1 MAVQKIIRA
10 LTVPSLMALSIAAAQ
25 AVEAP
30 VHNVSPAIH
39 TATDLGRLEP
49 SKVINL
55 TIRLKLPNQALF
67 DRTLEA
73 LYTPGSAS
81 FHHWLSDSDL
91 QKFAP
96 THEQLDTVTKELE
109 RNGLKVLSFDKNGFS
124 VRVSGTIASV
134 EKAFN
139 TEIHQFEVNGKF
151 FRSHI
156 TDAHLSGTADAYVSA
171 VAGLESHTI
180 HPTLK
185 RAVDPKTQKPL
196 AKAISVA
203 EVEAK
208 GGLSA
213 FITTTILSPPEKWK
227 LGAGTTVSGTFVGD
241 VYGINTP
248 KLFPDYGPKELQAAY
263 HLQPAYAAG
272 IDGTGQTV
280 ALLEAYGYPTAEA
293 DANAMAKLSGLPQ
306 LSIKNFRT
314 VYPEGKP
321 FDPNAGIEE
330 GWDGEIALDIQ
341 SAHAIAPGAKILVVA
356 TSGQDSEDFQ
366 YSMQYIVDHHLADT
380 VSDSWEEDTDLVSG
394 PYEEESFEQV
404 LAIAAAKGVS
414 FQFSTG
420 DSGDGGVG
428 SPIGAPGVP
437 SDAPHATAIGGTA
450 ILNQPG
456 GNYRSVGWGDV
467 FQTLD
472 IPGVAV
478 TDPSSYS
485 SYDYFYAGGGG
496 GESVYFAKPTWQAA
510 LPGTGRQTPDVS
522 ALADP
527 YTGFPIVVSSTN
539 CSKTGKVEKCLE
551 PGVGGTSLAS
561 PIFTAFWA
569 LAVQQAGHALG
580 QAAPTI
586 AGLGPNRGVIDV
598 LPTSS
603 SGDVKAT
610 LKTSSGTTHFT
621 APEIFPGLVPAGEG
635 FTSALFND
643 PYDGQIEGLAFG
655 LDSSLTV
662 TKGWDN
668 ATGYGTPNGYTF
680 IKAAAAYK

>member
-10 LTVPSLMALSIAAAQ
+10 LTAPSLMALSIAAAQ

-30 VHNVSPAIH
+30 VHNYSPAIH
-39 TATDLGRLEP
+39 TATDLGRVEP

-55 TIRLKLPNQALF
+55 TVRLKLPNQALF

-73 LYTPGSAS
+73 IYTPGSAS

-139 TEIHQFEVNGKF
+139 TEIHQFAANGKI
-151 FRSHI
+151 FRSHV
-156 TDAHLSGTADAYVSA
+156 TDAHLSGQADAYVST
-171 VAGLESHTI
+171 VAGLESHTV

-185 RAVDPKTQKPL
+185 RAVNPKTKKPL
-196 AKAISVA
+196 ATAISVA
-203 EVEAK
+203 DVEAK

-213 FITTTILSPPEKWK
+213 VITTTILSPPERLKF
-227 LGAGTTVSGTFVGD
+227 GAGSTISGTFAGNI
-241 VYGINTP
+241 YGINFP
-248 KLFPDYGPKELQAAY
+248 KIFPDYGPKELQAAY

-280 ALLEAYGYPTAEA
+280 ALLEAYGYPTAAA
-293 DANAMAKLSGLPQ
+293 DANALAKLSGLPQ
-306 LSIKNFRT
+306 LTAKTFKT

-341 SAHAIAPGAKILVVA
+341 SAHAIAPGAKIVVVA

-366 YSMQYIVDHHLADT
+366 YSIQYIVDHHLADA
-380 VSDSWEEDTDLVSG
+380 VSDSWEEDLDLVAG

-404 LAIAAAKGVS
+404 LAIAAAKGIS
-414 FQFSTG
+414 FQFS
-420 DSGDGGVG
+420 SGDGGDNGVG
-428 SPIGAPGVP
+428 SPIGAAGVP

-456 GNYRSVGWGDV
+456 GGYRSVSWGDD

-472 IPGVAV
+472 VPGVGVA
-478 TDPSSYS
+478 DPSLYASFG
-485 SYDYFYAGGGG
+485 YFSGGGGG
-496 GESVYFAKPTWQAA
+496 GESVYFAKPAWQSA
-510 LPGTGRQTPDVS
+510 LPGTGRQTPDIS

-527 YTGFPIVVSSTN
+527 YTGFPTVISSTD
-539 CSKTGKVEKCLE
+539 CSKTGKLEKCLE
-551 PGVGGTSLAS
+551 PGIGGTSLAS
-561 PIFTAFWA
+561 PIFTAFWV
-569 LAVQQAGHALG
+569 LANQQAGHSLG

-586 AGLGPNRGVIDV
+586 AGLGPNRGVVDV
-598 LPTSS
+598 LPTNS
-603 SGDVKAT
+603 SGNVIAT
-610 LKTSSGTTHFT
+610 IKTASGTEHFT
-621 APEIFPGLVPAGEG
+621 APEIFPGLVPTGEG
-635 FTSALFND
+635 FTSAIFNNTNAGEID
-643 PYDGQIEGLAFG
+643 AIAFG
-655 LDSSLTV
+655 LDSSLTA

-668 ATGYGTPNGYTF
+668 ATGYGTPDGYSF